1 MIKLIYDKG
10 NCVGCPPEMGC
21 MGKDCPQCWE
31 TKMICDICGGE
42 CSEVWKADGAD
53 YCEDCFDF
61 YIKEHYV
68 HVTYDNAGDFIDES
82 DYS

>member
-31 TKMICDICGGE
+31 THLFCDICKE
-42 CSEVWKADGAD
+42 EVDALFRGKATGIDA
-53 YCEDCFDF
+53 CEDCRDAAYT
-61 YIKEHYV
+61 YI
-68 HVTYDNAGDFIDES
+68 TIDNAGDFIDES